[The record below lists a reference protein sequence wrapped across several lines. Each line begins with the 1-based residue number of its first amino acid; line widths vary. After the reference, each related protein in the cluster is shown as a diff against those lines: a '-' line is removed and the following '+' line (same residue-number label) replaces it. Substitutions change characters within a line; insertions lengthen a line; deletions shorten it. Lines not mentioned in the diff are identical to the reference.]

1 MSEKKIQP
9 WVRGIID
16 TLVGAGVLLRCSIPH
31 RNRLAVILIDSAF
44 ETASRAYLK
53 HVLHIKL
60 DDSHRHRDNL
70 MKVIKAK
77 LAEIDQDVWNSIDYY
92 YNEIRCDF
100 YHQSAGKTLTD
111 EDLLDYKDTI
121 EFVVNKAFDTRIQDH
136 VTAEI
141 DRLDAETLKT
151 ADTKVNETAIRPS
164 DVAEKINKVLV
175 AVGYLHPQGV
185 KEVND
190 YFKKEGESLR
200 LKPDEFNGIVSRN
213 RGSKRL
219 FYYDRDAK
227 RWELSGLGRFKLQQ
241 FPSEVQHGG

>member
-53 HVLHIKL
+53 HVLHVKL

-70 MKVIKAK
+70 MRVVKTK
-77 LAEIDQDVWNSIDYY
+77 LADIDQDVWNTIDYY

-136 VTAEI
+136 ITSEI
-141 DRLDAETLKT
+141 TRLDAETLKV
-151 ADTKVNETAIRPS
+151 ADTNAKEPTIRSS
-164 DVAEKINKVLV
+164 DVTEKASKVLV
-175 AVGYLHPQGV
+175 AVGRLHPPGV
-185 KEVND
+185 REVNE
-190 YFKKEGESLR
+190 YFKKEGDSLR
-200 LKPDEFNGIVSRN
+200 LKPDEFTGIVSRN
-213 RGSKRL
+213 SGSKKL

-241 FPSEVQHGG
+241 LASEVQHGG